1 MLADKKCKGKNATNW
16 WKSKPNL
23 FLAAMAARN
32 SNSPFKAFYEQL
44 IARGKK
50 KRKRRYLGRYFAH
63 PMMRNRLA
71 KRDDYKA
78 SAVLVTQRS
87 MP

>member
-1 MLADKKCKGKNATNW
+1 MSPSHPLADKELTVDDFFSAGHITIEPYDHYYLSSHLQK
-16 WKSKPNL
+16 
-23 FLAAMAARN
+23 RN
-32 SNSPFKAFYEQL
+32 IVLSSYHT
-44 IARGKK
+44 G
-50 KRKRRYLGRYFAH
+50 RKRRYLGRYFAH